1 MQQKNIFLMLALSGS
16 VLMMMLV
23 SVLFFVPTPTSLR
36 ADISRAD
43 IAVAEP
49 RAVFQ
54 NLSKK
59 VSENVYVSTRSEDE
73 ILKTIQSYVA
83 GNDPDTAKKLYDELY
98 TVKKARALPMGG
110 EAEMLVAR

>member
-1 MQQKNIFLMLALSGS
+1 MLALSGS

-36 ADISRAD
+36 ADISRTD
-43 IAVAEP
+43 IAIAEP

-54 NLSKK
+54 K
-59 VSENVYVSTRSEDE
+59 VTQKALEGTTIPTRSEEE
-73 ILKTIQSYVA
+73 ILKTIQSYVI

-98 TVKKARALPMGG
+98 VVKNTRELPMGG
-110 EAEMLVAR
+110 EVDMLVVR

>member
-59 VSENVYVSTRSEDE
+59 VAENVFIPTRNEDE
-73 ILKTIQSYVA
+73 ILKTIQTYVV

-98 TVKKARALPMGG
+98 AVRNIRELPMGG
-110 EAEMLVAR
+110 EVDMLVVR

>member
-54 NLSKK
+54 NFGKK
-59 VSENVYVSTRSEDE
+59 VADNVFVPTRSEDE
-73 ILKTIQSYVA
+73 ILKTIQSYVV
-83 GNDPDTAKKLYDELY
+83 GNDPDQAKKLYDELY
-98 TVKKARALPMGG
+98 VVRNNREVPMG
-110 EAEMLVAR
+110 

>member
-49 RAVFQ
+49 RAAFQ

-59 VSENVYVSTRSEDE
+59 ITENVFVPTRSEDE
-73 ILKTIQSYVA
+73 ILKTIQTYVV

-98 TVKKARALPMGG
+98 AVRNIRELPMGW
-110 EAEMLVAR
+110 EVDMLVSR